1 MRRQLA
7 SVERYVVSIRMSIS
21 LSNCVGFAV
30 EKRGEAWA
38 ATPVALFTGDSAIRF
53 LGVNEPFTYLGLT

>member
-7 SVERYVVSIRMSIS
+7 SVEWYVMSVRMSIS
-21 LSNCVGFAV
+21 LGKCVGFAV

-38 ATPVALFTGDSAIRF
+38 ALFTGDSVICF